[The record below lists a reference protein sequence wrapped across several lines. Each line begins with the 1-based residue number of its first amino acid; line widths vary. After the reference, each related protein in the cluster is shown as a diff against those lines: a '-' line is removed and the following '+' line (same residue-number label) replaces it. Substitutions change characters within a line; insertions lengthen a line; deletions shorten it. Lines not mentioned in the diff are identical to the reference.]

1 MTSSHLIMLLSAT
14 MIYTNTKITTATSYQ
29 ATTCSFI
36 SAANI
41 RSVRQSSI
49 TSRTNFV
56 ELQPIPTTSQMTVLL
71 ATKKKGGGG
80 GSVSKKKLSRKRR
93 GKKQQR
99 VGGSFGIVGGSD
111 SLKDE
116 PAIDDWST
124 SSDLKKKDTKGK
136 ENAVAKKLI
145 ESQRQSTS
153 VLGHIKDKIEEKV
166 AVLDDNEIGTLFDKF
181 IINSSSNVN
190 EKDLPHYVS
199 IENFL
204 GKGDR
209 ETPTPQPNDNTNVA
223 QEMLA
228 ECIVM
233 MNNDNFE
240 ENSNIN
246 DNIDL
251 KGENSTS
258 LNKPER
264 IVTRTAGG
272 LTSGM
277 YRVPISGG
285 AAQYKICPRIIE
297 FVVSMTKNLP
307 PALLE
312 RQQQQQN
319 DDAVVSDKG
328 SDGGNGREERSSKD
342 KLYLS
347 TSKCQASL
355 LIFDRRTRDSSMRL
369 LYGDKAPPTLT
380 SLGSFGY
387 STKRDGLFDDNL
399 DDNDDDDDKD
409 SSLMLNKRKIT
420 IMYNIVPESWLKKN
434 DETGQEDDEHYG
446 GGITIRRNSKKRNEL
461 LMDVEN
467 NDNSYDDTKITAKN
481 DRLVLLRSDLC
492 LHRVESWVGACYDK
506 TNEKDGEFRKEQ
518 SIPDGE
524 DTIKDNVIEKGS
536 GNVSG
541 SSDCGDNI
549 AGCIVLHLVKDE

>member
-1 MTSSHLIMLLSAT
+1 LLLERC
-14 MIYTNTKITTATSYQ
+14 YPNVLEDDDLL
-29 ATTCSFI
+29 CCI
-36 SAANI
+36 S
-41 RSVRQSSI
+41 
-49 TSRTNFV
+49 
-56 ELQPIPTTSQMTVLL
+56 
-71 ATKKKGGGG
+71 K
-80 GSVSKKKLSRKRR
+80 
-93 GKKQQR
+93 
-99 VGGSFGIVGGSD
+99 
-111 SLKDE
+111 
-116 PAIDDWST
+116 
-124 SSDLKKKDTKGK
+124 
-136 ENAVAKKLI
+136 
-145 ESQRQSTS
+145 
-153 VLGHIKDKIEEKV
+153 
-166 AVLDDNEIGTLFDKF
+166 DDNC
-181 IINSSSNVN
+181 
-190 EKDLPHYVS
+190 
-199 IENFL
+199 L
-204 GKGDR
+204 GKGDI
-209 ETPTPQPNDNTNVA
+209 ETRTLTPQPNDNTNVA

-228 ECIVM
+228 ECIAM

-240 ENSNIN
+240 ENSNVN

-251 KGENSTS
+251 KGENSTA

-297 FVVSMTKNLP
+297 FVVSITKNLP
-307 PALLE
+307 PTLLD
-312 RQQQQQN
+312 RQNQQQN
-319 DDAVVSDKG
+319 EDADVSDKAN
-328 SDGGNGREERSSKD
+328 DGGNGREEGTSKED
-342 KLYLS
+342 KPYLS

-369 LYGDKAPPTLT
+369 LYGDKEPPTLT

-387 STKRDGLFDDNL
+387 NTKRDGLYDDNL
-399 DDNDDDDDKD
+399 DGDDDNKD
-409 SSLMLNKRKIT
+409 NSFMLNERKIT

-461 LMDVEN
+461 LTDVEN

-492 LHRVESWVGACYDK
+492 LHRVESWVGACYDG
-506 TNEKDGEFRKEQ
+506 TNEKEGKSWKEQ

-524 DTIKDNVIEKGS
+524 DTIKDKVIEKGS
-536 GNVSG
+536 ANVSG